1 MLRKLTVAAICGAF
15 AMLAV
20 TSGAGAAKQATKVAT
35 GHTRQGRTIRV
46 AVQPNKVQVK
56 NFAIKLSCSGGYV
69 LVDQES
75 GFLPTSV
82 NSSGRFNDVQYGSTD
97 EVKFSGRL
105 TNKAVT
111 GKIRVHDKLGKHKC
125 SSPWVQFNARR

>member
-20 TSGAGAAKQATKVAT
+20 TSGAGAAKQATKVAK

-46 AVQPNKVQVK
+46 AVQPNRVRFK
-56 NFAIKLSCSGGYV
+56 NFSIKLRCSGGYV

-75 GFLPTSV
+75 GFLPTRLG
-82 NSSGRFNDVQYGSTD
+82 SSGRFNDVQFGSTD
-97 EVKFSGRL
+97 EVRFSGRL
-105 TNKAVT
+105 TRKAVT
-111 GKIRVHDKLGKHKC
+111 GKIRVRDKLGKHKC
-125 SSPWVQFNARR
+125 SSPWVKFNARR